1 MNVNKLGKKLFVSIS
16 LTIVLIFTIS
26 LLLMNYFLPKYNIYK
41 TREKLN
47 IITDQIQ
54 SSSVEH
60 LTATINQI
68 ENENNVTIVYT
79 SIKNTEDEIN
89 ESLRSGLIKKE

>member
-1 MNVNKLGKKLFVSIS
+1 MNKLGKKLFFSIS

-79 SIKNTEDEIN
+79 PIKNTEDEIN

>member
-1 MNVNKLGKKLFVSIS
+1 
-16 LTIVLIFTIS
+16 
-26 LLLMNYFLPKYNIYK
+26 MNYFLPKYNIYK

-89 ESLRSGLIKKE
+89 ESLRSGLNKKKE